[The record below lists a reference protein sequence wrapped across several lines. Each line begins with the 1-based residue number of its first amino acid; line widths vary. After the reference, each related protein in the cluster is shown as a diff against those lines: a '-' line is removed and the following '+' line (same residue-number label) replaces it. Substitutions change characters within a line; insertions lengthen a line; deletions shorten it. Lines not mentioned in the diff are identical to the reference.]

1 MNKTEKL
8 IKVFDFIAEYL
19 SETQPENTTKESVS
33 KPDEMEVTNK
43 SDDSL
48 KRAYTLMKKLDE
60 RDKQNAIVTTEVK
73 KATES
78 IKEEMERLKKEHESK
93 VKIATEEEIKELR
106 KLGFVPRDNRA
117 LFRPKKEASEGAKK
131 SAEKLKQFHST
142 TGMSVRG
149 EDVDKKA
156 KGGFIKKAIKKPGA
170 LRSSLGVK
178 KGEKIPAAKLAKAAK
193 ASGKMGQR
201 ARLAK
206 TLKGFKK

>member
-93 VKIATEEEIKELR
+93 VKLATEEEIKE
-106 KLGFVPRDNRA
+106 
-117 LFRPKKEASEGAKK
+117 
-131 SAEKLKQFHST
+131 
-142 TGMSVRG
+142 
-149 EDVDKKA
+149 
-156 KGGFIKKAIKKPGA
+156 
-170 LRSSLGVK
+170 
-178 KGEKIPAAKLAKAAK
+178 
-193 ASGKMGQR
+193 
-201 ARLAK
+201 
-206 TLKGFKK
+206 TLKEEVKEELKEEFKNKVVVSFSNGNDAESTLDVKPKELKSVLEGSIIGVSSRKKK